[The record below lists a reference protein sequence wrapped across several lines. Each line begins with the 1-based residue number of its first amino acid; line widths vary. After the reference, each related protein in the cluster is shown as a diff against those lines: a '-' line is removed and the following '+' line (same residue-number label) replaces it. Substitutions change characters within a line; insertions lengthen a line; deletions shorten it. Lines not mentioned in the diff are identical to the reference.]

1 FRSLFFS
8 LRCSMATRSI
18 SKAFR
23 LASVARRALS
33 RGRGKLRAKPTLTV
47 TTSPMAPRFS
57 TRSSR
62 PTFILLHHVRQEGQV
77 AGALDGL
84 GQFALLLG
92 GNGGDA
98 RGHDLAAFG
107 DVTLQQLHV
116 LVVDL
121 RRVGARERAHL
132 AATVERATGRAGA
145 GRSARSGGSR

>member
-1 FRSLFFS
+1 MAARS
-8 LRCSMATRSI
+8 T

-23 LASVARRALS
+23 LAAVARRALS
-33 RGRGKLRAKPTLTV
+33 RGRRKLRAKPSLTV

-62 PTFILLHHVRQEGQV
+62 TTFILLHHVGQEGQI

-84 GQFALLLG
+84 GQFALLLLRD
-92 GNGGDA
+92 GGDA

-107 DVTLQQLHV
+107 DVTLEQLHV

-121 RRVGARERAHL
+121 RRVIA
-132 AATVERATGRAGA
+132 
-145 GRSARSGGSR
+145 

>member
-1 FRSLFFS
+1 
-8 LRCSMATRSI
+8 MATRSI

-33 RGRGKLRAKPTLTV
+33 RGRRKLRAKPSLTV

-62 PTFILLHHVRQEGQV
+62 TTFILLHHVRQEGQV
-77 AGALDGL
+77 ASALDGL

-107 DVTLQQLHV
+107 NVTLKQLHV

-121 RRVGARERAHL
+121 RCVGAREGADL
-132 AATVERATGRAGA
+132 ATTIEGATSSGAGA
-145 GRSARSGGSR
+145 GRGARGGSGCVGHDP